1 MKIYIPQISWHDR
14 QPILSVDIQNRLHS
28 EKNST
33 KFYRLAT
40 GGNDNHV
47 NIWKISSTFN
57 DDSENQ
63 TTNNQ
68 KPIDS
73 IECLAEL
80 TQHQRSV
87 NVVRFSPNLDDNLL
101 ASGDDDS
108 LIFIWKYFPDEENSL
123 SSNDCQSNQCID
135 NLFESESISIE
146 IWKTH
151 KILRGHN
158 QDVSDICWSRDGQFL
173 VSGSVDNN
181 VFVWDIQR
189 GTKMHRVVKEHNS
202 YVQGVTW
209 DPLNKY
215 IASLS
220 ADRQLIVFNSK
231 NGKTLHKIYKINF
244 DNNNDQQQQIGDNN
258 NNENK
263 SSSSSKLFY
272 DQTMMSFF
280 RRLTFSP
287 GGELLFAPSGIL
299 EFGND
304 RFENCVHV
312 FERKSLNRP
321 SFYLSTGKFSV
332 AVKCCPVVF
341 ELRQDEPTNVF
352 NIPYRIVFAVATEDS
367 VLFYDSQQAIP
378 FGHVSNLHYLR
389 LTDLS
394 WSSDGRILILTS
406 TDGFSSFVVFDEFE
420 ELGKPYQ
427 GKLMDFESE
436 LASDPSIK
444 TPNKINPAVNN
455 VSPNSKSSSMKTKS
469 PNQHCKIKSPLNKPK
484 CSTPITEFFRK
495 SSPSLSA
502 KVGNNNQ
509 SKNRS
514 LLSQTSLSFESP
526 KQQQQSTNNN
536 NDNKPGRRVQLITLQ
551 TKPKPPIS
559 ETLNSTVNVDD
570 HPPSQIQLVTGTKR
584 KQSEDSQNKQNNIDN

>member
-312 FERKSLNRP
+312 FERKSLNR
-321 SFYLSTGKFSV
+321 
-332 AVKCCPVVF
+332 
-341 ELRQDEPTNVF
+341 
-352 NIPYRIVFAVATEDS
+352 
-367 VLFYDSQQAIP
+367 
-378 FGHVSNLHYLR
+378 
-389 LTDLS
+389 
-394 WSSDGRILILTS
+394 
-406 TDGFSSFVVFDEFE
+406 
-420 ELGKPYQ
+420 
-427 GKLMDFESE
+427 
-436 LASDPSIK
+436 
-444 TPNKINPAVNN
+444 
-455 VSPNSKSSSMKTKS
+455 
-469 PNQHCKIKSPLNKPK
+469 
-484 CSTPITEFFRK
+484 
-495 SSPSLSA
+495 
-502 KVGNNNQ
+502 
-509 SKNRS
+509 
-514 LLSQTSLSFESP
+514 
-526 KQQQQSTNNN
+526 
-536 NDNKPGRRVQLITLQ
+536 
-551 TKPKPPIS
+551 
-559 ETLNSTVNVDD
+559 
-570 HPPSQIQLVTGTKR
+570 
-584 KQSEDSQNKQNNIDN
+584 